1 MLQAGVKADMNCAS
15 RGIGYR
21 QALLYLQSC
30 YEDPSRMS
38 EAALVKP
45 GPCRQRCALAE
56 QQRLSALP

>member
-30 YEDPSRMS
+30 YEDPSHIS

-45 GPCRQRCALAE
+45 HP
-56 QQRLSALP
+56 